1 MESIEFL
8 KRNGVDVNK
17 SLELFEDIETYN
29 ETLKGFNQSVDDK
42 IEQLNTYL
50 QDQDMPNYA
59 IYVHSLKSD
68 CKYFGFMKLANI
80 AFEQEMAS
88 KDGNLN
94 FIQEHFEE
102 LKSEAEK
109 VKSVVNKYLGEK
121 QEEIIESKFPALNIE
136 DIPSGSVFAEEEPVT
151 PIIADDLE
159 SISGE
164 DIILVA
170 DDSEVVR
177 AFVEKSFDKQYE
189 IAFANDGQEALKII
203 KENENNNRI
212 KAILLD
218 LNMPKV
224 DGFAVLEYMTG
235 ANLLG
240 KMPVTVISG
249 DSSKEAVSRA
259 FTYAIVDM
267 VNKPFSEQK
276 IREAV
281 EKTMSYKN

>member
-29 ETLKGFNQSVDDK
+29 ETLKGFNQSVDGK

-102 LKSEAEK
+102 LKNEAEK

-121 QEEIIESKFPALNIE
+121 QEEVIESKFPALNIE
-136 DIPSGSVFAEEEPVT
+136 DIPSGSVFTEEPVT
-151 PIIADDLE
+151 PIIADNLE

-177 AFVEKSFDKQYE
+177 AFVEKSFDEKYE

-203 KENENNNRI
+203 KENENNDRI

-281 EKTMSYKN
+281 EKTMSYRN